1 MRGNLGDPLKS
12 RHASADNPDTGNLI
26 VGKVETLKRLRRLA
40 LSLGAIAAFL
50 MAAGAGWK
58 N

>member
-1 MRGNLGDPLKS
+1 MKGGS
-12 RHASADNPDTGNLI
+12 
-26 VGKVETLKRLRRLA
+26 VKRLRRLA

-50 MAAGAGWK
+50 MAAGAAWK

>member
-1 MRGNLGDPLKS
+1 V
-12 RHASADNPDTGNLI
+12 SADNPHTGNLI
-26 VGKVETLKRLRRLA
+26 VGKEETLKRLRRLA

-58 N
+58 S